1 MDDSQTTSLTHI
13 IKKLEEVYEDL
24 TATSA
29 TAKLIYNAVRDKD
42 FFTHPW
48 KLNKRAR
55 EVLGKKRVSME
66 ALFAEWIPRWKAEGR
81 LSVNGLQIRLGK
93 AEADL
98 LELKE
103 GELVNIYD
111 LSSKCSSLYDNE
123 N

>member
-1 MDDSQTTSLTHI
+1 M

-42 FFTHPW
+42 FFTHSW

-55 EVLGKKRVSME
+55 ELLGKKRVSME

-81 LSVNGLQIRLGK
+81 LSANGLQIRLGK

-111 LSSKCSSLYDNE
+111 LSSKCSALYDNE